1 MAISPPVE
9 RPPHLPSDL
18 EHAHHLDRYSPMSA
32 RRGDRPGLAVIFIV
46 VAMACISIND
56 MLIKLLS
63 GDYPLHQ
70 MVFLR
75 SAIGIIFSLIMLK
88 LEGGLTLLRTD
99 KIGLHLLRGLC
110 IVGANMAFFA
120 AIAVIPLADA
130 TALFFVAPLF
140 ITLLAIPF
148 LGERVG
154 VRRLGAVA
162 FGFLGV
168 LIMLRPGGIS
178 PETTPNW
185 TILLLPVAGAFGYA
199 CMQILTRRLGVATKA
214 SAMAVYLQ
222 STFIA
227 VSLLFWAIAGDGRF
241 AEGLENKSAIFLL
254 RAWTMPSNE
263 DWLFFLILG
272 GVAAVIGYT
281 LSQAYRLADAATLA
295 PFEYTA
301 LPLSIFWGWIIFGHF
316 PDRWV
321 LSGIAMIA
329 ASGIYVF
336 IREKK
341 KSTPVAGGRPVRR
354 V

>member
-1 MAISPPVE
+1 MTTNRDNHPGSAIV
-9 RPPHLPSDL
+9 
-18 EHAHHLDRYSPMSA
+18 
-32 RRGDRPGLAVIFIV
+32 FIV
-46 VAMACISIND
+46 IAMTCISIND

-63 GDYPLHQ
+63 GGYPLHQ

-75 SAIGIIFSLIMLK
+75 SAIGILFSLVVLQF
-88 LEGGLTLLRTD
+88 EGGFRLLRTD
-99 KIGLHLLRGLC
+99 RIWLHLLRGLC

-120 AIAVIPLADA
+120 AIAVVPLADA

-140 ITLLAIPF
+140 ITILAVPF

-154 VRRLGAVA
+154 ARRLGAVI

-168 LIMLRPGGIS
+168 LIMLRPGGLGTES
-178 PETTPNW
+178 APDW
-185 TILLLPVAGAFGYA
+185 RILLLPIAAAFGYA
-199 CMQILTRRLGVATKA
+199 CMQILTRKLGVASKA

-222 STFIA
+222 GTFIA
-227 VSLLFWAIAGDGRF
+227 VSLLFWAVAGDGRF

-254 RAWTMPSNE
+254 RAWTWPSGD
-263 DWLFFLILG
+263 DWFLFLLLG
-272 GVAAVIGYT
+272 GMAAVIGYT
-281 LSQAYRLADAATLA
+281 LSQAYRLADAATIA

-301 LPLSIFWGWIIFGHF
+301 LPLSIFWGWVMFGHF

-329 ASGIYVF
+329 AAGVYVF
-336 IREKK
+336 ARERK
-341 KSTPVAGGRPVRR
+341 KSSTIAVGRPLRR

>member
-1 MAISPPVE
+1 MTALRDNS
-9 RPPHLPSDL
+9 
-18 EHAHHLDRYSPMSA
+18 
-32 RRGDRPGLAVIFIV
+32 PGLAIIFIV
-46 VAMACISIND
+46 LAMTCISIND

-63 GDYPLHQ
+63 SDYPLHQ

-75 SAIGIIFSLIMLK
+75 SAIGIVFSLVILQF
-88 LEGGLTLLRTD
+88 EGGFGLLRTSQ
-99 KIGLHLLRGLC
+99 IWLHLLRGLC

-140 ITLLAIPF
+140 ITILAVPF

-154 VRRLGAVA
+154 PRRLGAVV

-168 LIMLRPGGIS
+168 LIMLRPGEIA
-178 PETTPNW
+178 PEPAPDW
-185 TILLLPVAGAFGYA
+185 RILLLPIAAAFGYA
-199 CMQILTRRLGVATKA
+199 CMQILTRKLGVASKA

-222 STFIA
+222 GTFIA
-227 VSLLFWAIAGDGRF
+227 VSLIFWAIAGDGRF
-241 AEGLENKSAIFLL
+241 AEGLESKSAIFLL
-254 RAWTMPSNE
+254 RAWTWPSDE
-263 DWLFFLILG
+263 DWLPFLLLG
-272 GVAAVIGYT
+272 SMSAVIGYA
-281 LSQAYRLADAATLA
+281 LSQAYRLADAATIA

-301 LPLSIFWGWIIFGHF
+301 LPLSIFWGWVMFGHF

-329 ASGIYVF
+329 AAGIYVF
-336 IREKK
+336 MRERK
-341 KSTPVAGGRPVRR
+341 KSSVIAGARPLRR

>member
-1 MAISPPVE
+1 MTTL
-9 RPPHLPSDL
+9 RDN
-18 EHAHHLDRYSPMSA
+18 
-32 RRGDRPGLAVIFIV
+32 RPGLAIIFIV
-46 VAMACISIND
+46 LAMTCISIND

-63 GDYPLHQ
+63 DDYPLHQ

-75 SAIGIIFSLIMLK
+75 SAIGIVFSLVILQF
-88 LEGGLTLLRTD
+88 EGGFGLLRTNQ
-99 KIGLHLLRGLC
+99 IWMHLLRGLC

-130 TALFFVAPLF
+130 TALFFIAPLF
-140 ITLLAIPF
+140 ITILAVPF

-154 VRRLGAVA
+154 PRRLGAVV

-168 LIMLRPGGIS
+168 LIMLRPGGIA
-178 PETTPNW
+178 PESAPDW
-185 TILLLPVAGAFGYA
+185 RILLLPIAAAFGYA
-199 CMQILTRRLGVATKA
+199 CMQILTRKLGVASKA

-222 STFIA
+222 GTFIT
-227 VSLLFWAIAGDGRF
+227 VSLIFWAIAGDGRF
-241 AEGLENKSAIFLL
+241 AEGLESKSAIFLL
-254 RAWTMPSNE
+254 RAWTWPSDE
-263 DWLFFLILG
+263 DWLPFLLLG
-272 GVAAVIGYT
+272 AMAAVIGYA
-281 LSQAYRLADAATLA
+281 LAQAYRLADAATIA

-301 LPLSIFWGWIIFGHF
+301 LPLSIFWGWVMFGHF

-329 ASGIYVF
+329 AAGVYVF

-341 KSTPVAGGRPVRR
+341 KSSTIASARPLRR

>member
-1 MAISPPVE
+1 MHPPKPAVT
-9 RPPHLPSDL
+9 
-18 EHAHHLDRYSPMSA
+18 AA
-32 RRGDRPGLAVIFIV
+32 RESRHGLAITFIV
-46 VAMACISIND
+46 LAMTCISIND

-75 SAIGIIFSLIMLK
+75 SAIGIFFSLVALQF
-88 LEGGLTLLRTD
+88 EGGFGLLRTD
-99 KIGLHLLRGLC
+99 RIWLHLLRGLC

-140 ITLLAIPF
+140 ITILAIPF

-154 VRRLGAVA
+154 ARRLGAVA

-168 LIMLRPGGIS
+168 LIMLRPGGFGAES
-178 PETTPNW
+178 APDWP
-185 TILLLPVAGAFGYA
+185 ILLLPIAAAFGYA
-199 CMQILTRRLGVATKA
+199 CMQILTRKLGVASKA

-222 STFIA
+222 GTFIA
-227 VSLLFWAIAGDGRF
+227 VSLVFWAVAGDGRF
-241 AEGLENKSAIFLL
+241 AVGLENKSMIFLL
-254 RAWTMPSNE
+254 RAWTWPTGD
-263 DWLFFLILG
+263 DWLLFLLLG
-272 GVAAVIGYT
+272 FMAAVIGYA
-281 LSQAYRLADAATLA
+281 LSQAYRLADAATIA

-301 LPLSIFWGWIIFGHF
+301 LPLSIFWGWVIFGHF

-329 ASGIYVF
+329 AAGVYVF
-336 IREKK
+336 ARERK
-341 KSTPVAGGRPVRR
+341 KSSTIAGARPLRR

>member
-1 MAISPPVE
+1 MTTAGDNTPSLAI
-9 RPPHLPSDL
+9 
-18 EHAHHLDRYSPMSA
+18 A
-32 RRGDRPGLAVIFIV
+32 FIV
-46 VAMACISIND
+46 LAMTCISIND

-75 SAIGIIFSLIMLK
+75 SAIGIVFSLIVLQF
-88 LEGGLTLLRTD
+88 EGGFSSLRTD
-99 KIGLHLLRGLC
+99 RIWLHLLRGLC

-154 VRRLGAVA
+154 ARRLGAVA

-168 LIMLRPGGIS
+168 LIMLRPGGLATES
-178 PETTPNW
+178 APDW
-185 TILLLPVAGAFGYA
+185 RILLLPIAAAFGYA
-199 CMQILTRRLGVATKA
+199 CMQILTRKLGVTSKA

-222 STFIA
+222 GTFIA

-241 AEGLENKSAIFLL
+241 AVGLENESVIFLL
-254 RAWTMPSNE
+254 RAWTWPSGD
-263 DWLFFLILG
+263 DWFPFFLLG
-272 GVAAVIGYT
+272 GISAVIGYA
-281 LSQAYRLADAATLA
+281 LSQAYRLADAATIA

-301 LPLSIFWGWIIFGHF
+301 LPLSIFWGWVMFGHF

-321 LSGIAMIA
+321 LSGIVMIA
-329 ASGIYVF
+329 AAGIYVF
-336 IREKK
+336 VREKK
-341 KSTPVAGGRPVRR
+341 KSSTIAGTRPLRR

>member
-1 MAISPPVE
+1 MTAV
-9 RPPHLPSDL
+9 
-18 EHAHHLDRYSPMSA
+18 
-32 RRGDRPGLAVIFIV
+32 RGNNPGLAMMFIIL
-46 VAMACISIND
+46 AMTCISIND

-75 SAIGIIFSLIMLK
+75 SAIGISVSLLILQF
-88 LEGGLTLLRTD
+88 EGGFSLLRTD
-99 KIGLHLLRGLC
+99 QGWLHLLRGLC

-120 AIAVIPLADA
+120 AIAVVPLADA

-154 VRRLGAVA
+154 ARRLGAVA

-168 LIMLRPGGIS
+168 LIMLRPGGLNTES
-178 PETTPNW
+178 TPDVW
-185 TILLLPVAGAFGYA
+185 VLLLPIVAAFGYA
-199 CMQILTRRLGVATKA
+199 CMQILTRKLGVESKA

-222 STFIA
+222 GTFIA
-227 VSLLFWAIAGDGRF
+227 VSLIFWVIAGDGRF
-241 AEGLENKSAIFLL
+241 AEGIENESLIFLL
-254 RAWTMPSNE
+254 RAWTWPSGD
-263 DWLFFLILG
+263 DWFPFLLLG
-272 GVAAVIGYT
+272 GMSAVIGYA
-281 LSQAYRLADAATLA
+281 LSQAYRLADAATIA

-301 LPLSIFWGWIIFGHF
+301 LPLSIFWGWVMFGHF

-329 ASGIYVF
+329 AAGFYVF
-336 IREKK
+336 ARERK
-341 KSTPVAGGRPVRR
+341 KSSNIAGARPLRR